1 MDQMS
6 NLSSK
11 LPVPPRT
18 HPLTL
23 TPDFDCE
30 MTIHLVLAL
39 HFLSNNQN
47 ITWSNTSQSPYK
59 RQNIFLR
66 AAEIKN
72 SDWRLKTCP

>member
-18 HPLTL
+18 HSLTDM
-23 TPDFDCE
+23 DFDYE
-30 MTIHLVLAL
+30 MTFHLVLVSYY
-39 HFLSNNQN
+39 LSNSWN
-47 ITWSNTSQSPYK
+47 ITWPNTSQSPHK
-59 RQNIFLR
+59 GQNIFLR

-72 SDWRLKTCP
+72 SNWRLKTCL